1 MSEENKSKEEE
12 MPKEEI
18 LLNELSEYGYTEET
32 LISQSELSLFLDRK
46 SPKNKFDISLLEK
59 LYSILNLTEYDT
71 VTVSQFVSGFL
82 KMDEE
87 IRKSRD
93 ELNEEYSNKK
103 KNFENILDMCKRY
116 QSEKLN
122 EEGFSENAR
131 LSGDIIESTF
141 NVDLDGIEE
150 IILSIIYGDEKQ
162 EIKQNVKQKEEE
174 DKENNKHFELKALS
188 GKEHLE
194 FKLMTRNYLN
204 YVAEIGSK
212 TYSLEGIQ
220 NQEPFFIKVE
230 IPFDDDFAND
240 KEGNLAAIVKAKIA
254 LRWSDYE
261 YYEQQQKNEEP
272 KLKKLLSDLEQAE
285 ESIKKLDYIFSAEKK
300 NEKNEAENN
309 VRKSSEFLNRKI
321 LEFPDNNFIVDFN
334 NERIDTVIRKGIK
347 VDFNNEKEVEVSME
361 NKNEEENKEEEK
373 NEEENKKE
381 EKNEEE
387 NKEEENKDEED
398 EENKENENDIQI
410 MNDNNNINNSTEQ
423 VHQNFQNFSYE
434 IMNNSESNI
443 EIANNN
449 EIKMENILSNN
460 DIVNQGEQINLQDE
474 VNIFPEKNIT
484 SYTDTL
490 LTQSTRKALIQ
501 ENTLPLKYLPQKI
514 NKVIYDT
521 NISTL
526 PLIDAG
532 KKVTYVNMS
541 ENNNDVYNS
550 NIY

>member
-131 LSGDIIESTF
+131 LSGDIIESTY

-361 NKNEEENKEEEK
+361 NQNEEENKEEEK

-387 NKEEENKDEED
+387 NKEEENKD

-550 NIY
+550 NLY

>member
-285 ESIKKLDYIFSAEKK
+285 ESIKKLDYIFSAEKN

-361 NKNEEENKEEEK
+361 NQ

-387 NKEEENKDEED
+387 NKEEENKDEE
-398 EENKENENDIQI
+398 NKESENDIQI

-550 NIY
+550 NLY

>member
-71 VTVSQFVSGFL
+71 VTVSQFISGFL

-361 NKNEEENKEEEK
+361 NQNEEENKEEEK

-387 NKEEENKDEED
+387 NKEEENKD

-541 ENNNDVYNS
+541 ENNNDV
-550 NIY
+550 

>member
-361 NKNEEENKEEEK
+361 NQNEEENKEEEK

-387 NKEEENKDEED
+387 NKEEENKD

-449 EIKMENILSNN
+449 EINKENILSNN

>member
-347 VDFNNEKEVEVSME
+347 VDFNNEKEVEISME
-361 NKNEEENKEEEK
+361 NQNEEENKEEEK

-387 NKEEENKDEED
+387 NKEEENKD

-541 ENNNDVYNS
+541 ENNNDV
-550 NIY
+550 

>member
-162 EIKQNVKQKEEE
+162 EIKQKVKQNEEE

-361 NKNEEENKEEEK
+361 NQNEEENKEEEK

-387 NKEEENKDEED
+387 NKEEENKD

-541 ENNNDVYNS
+541 ENNNDMYNS

>member
-162 EIKQNVKQKEEE
+162 EIKQNVKQNEEE

-361 NKNEEENKEEEK
+361 NQNEEENKEEEK

-387 NKEEENKDEED
+387 NKEEENKD

-434 IMNNSESNI
+434 IMNNSESNF

-449 EIKMENILSNN
+449 EIKTENILSNN

-532 KKVTYVNMS
+532 KKVTYENMS

>member
-1 MSEENKSKEEE
+1 
-12 MPKEEI
+12 
-18 LLNELSEYGYTEET
+18 
-32 LISQSELSLFLDRK
+32 
-46 SPKNKFDISLLEK
+46 
-59 LYSILNLTEYDT
+59 
-71 VTVSQFVSGFL
+71 
-82 KMDEE
+82 
-87 IRKSRD
+87 
-93 ELNEEYSNKK
+93 LNEEYSNKK

-361 NKNEEENKEEEK
+361 NQNEEENKEEEK

-387 NKEEENKDEED
+387 NKEEENKD

-449 EIKMENILSNN
+449 EIKKENILSNN

-526 PLIDAG
+526 PLIDAR
-532 KKVTYVNMS
+532 KKFTYVNMS

-550 NIY
+550 NLY

>member
-361 NKNEEENKEEEK
+361 NQNEEENKEEEK

-387 NKEEENKDEED
+387 NKEEENKD

-460 DIVNQGEQINLQDE
+460 DIVNQGKQINLQDE

-541 ENNNDVYNS
+541 ENNNDV
-550 NIY
+550 

>member
-131 LSGDIIESTF
+131 LSGDIIESTY

-162 EIKQNVKQKEEE
+162 EIKQNVKQNEEE

-361 NKNEEENKEEEK
+361 NQNEEENKEEEK

-387 NKEEENKDEED
+387 NKEEENKDEE
-398 EENKENENDIQI
+398 NKESENDIQI

-541 ENNNDVYNS
+541 ENNNDV
-550 NIY
+550 

>member
-361 NKNEEENKEEEK
+361 NQNEEENKEEEK

-387 NKEEENKDEED
+387 NKEEENKDEE
-398 EENKENENDIQI
+398 NKESENDIQI

-460 DIVNQGEQINLQDE
+460 DIVNQGGQINLQDE

-550 NIY
+550 NLY

>member
-162 EIKQNVKQKEEE
+162 EIKQNVKQNEEE

-347 VDFNNEKEVEVSME
+347 VDFNNEKEIEVSME
-361 NKNEEENKEEEK
+361 NQNEEENKEEEK

-387 NKEEENKDEED
+387 NKEEENKDEE
-398 EENKENENDIQI
+398 NKENENEIQI

-526 PLIDAG
+526 PLIDAR
-532 KKVTYVNMS
+532 KKFTYVNMS
-541 ENNNDVYNS
+541 ENNNDV
-550 NIY
+550 

>member
-162 EIKQNVKQKEEE
+162 EIKQNVKQNEEE

-361 NKNEEENKEEEK
+361 NQNEEENKEEEK

-387 NKEEENKDEED
+387 NKEEENKDEE
-398 EENKENENDIQI
+398 NKESENDIQI

-449 EIKMENILSNN
+449 EIKTENILSNN

-526 PLIDAG
+526 PLIDAR
-532 KKVTYVNMS
+532 KKFTYVNMS
-541 ENNNDVYNS
+541 ENNNDV
-550 NIY
+550 

>member
-162 EIKQNVKQKEEE
+162 EIKQNVKQNEEE

-361 NKNEEENKEEEK
+361 NQNEEENKEEEK

-387 NKEEENKDEED
+387 NKEEENKDEE
-398 EENKENENDIQI
+398 NKENENEIQI

>member
-285 ESIKKLDYIFSAEKK
+285 ESIKKLDYIFLAEKK

-334 NERIDTVIRKGIK
+334 NERIDTVLRKGIR

-361 NKNEEENKEEEK
+361 NQ

-387 NKEEENKDEED
+387 NKEEENKD

-449 EIKMENILSNN
+449 EIKKENILSNN

-526 PLIDAG
+526 PLIDAR
-532 KKVTYVNMS
+532 KKFTYVNMS

>member
-150 IILSIIYGDEKQ
+150 IILTIIYGDEKQ

-361 NKNEEENKEEEK
+361 NQNEEENKEEEK

>member
-162 EIKQNVKQKEEE
+162 EIKQNVKQNEEE

-361 NKNEEENKEEEK
+361 NQNEEENKEEEK

-387 NKEEENKDEED
+387 NKEEENKD

-449 EIKMENILSNN
+449 EIKKENILSNN

-526 PLIDAG
+526 PLIDAR
-532 KKVTYVNMS
+532 KKFTYVNMS

-550 NIY
+550 NLY

>member
-71 VTVSQFVSGFL
+71 VTVSQFISGFL

-361 NKNEEENKEEEK
+361 NQNEEENKEEEK

-387 NKEEENKDEED
+387 NKEEENKD

-541 ENNNDVYNS
+541 ENNNDMYNS

>member
-131 LSGDIIESTF
+131 LSGDIIESTY

-162 EIKQNVKQKEEE
+162 EIKQNVKQNEEE

-361 NKNEEENKEEEK
+361 NQNEEENKEEEK

-387 NKEEENKDEED
+387 NKEEENKD

-460 DIVNQGEQINLQDE
+460 DIVNQGKQINLQDE

>member
-131 LSGDIIESTF
+131 LSGDIIESTY

-162 EIKQNVKQKEEE
+162 EIKQNVKQNEEE

-361 NKNEEENKEEEK
+361 NQNEEENKEEEK

-387 NKEEENKDEED
+387 NKEEENKD

-460 DIVNQGEQINLQDE
+460 DIVNQGKQINLQDE

-541 ENNNDVYNS
+541 ENNNDV
-550 NIY
+550 

>member
-162 EIKQNVKQKEEE
+162 EIKQNVKQNEEE

-230 IPFDDDFAND
+230 IPFDDDFTND

-361 NKNEEENKEEEK
+361 NQNEEENKEEEK

-387 NKEEENKDEED
+387 NKEEENKD

-460 DIVNQGEQINLQDE
+460 DIVNQGKQINLQDE

-541 ENNNDVYNS
+541 ENNNDV
-550 NIY
+550 

>member
-361 NKNEEENKEEEK
+361 NQNEEENKEEEK

-387 NKEEENKDEED
+387 NKEEENKDEE
-398 EENKENENDIQI
+398 NKESENDIQI

-449 EIKMENILSNN
+449 EIKTENILSNN

-550 NIY
+550 NLY

>member
-361 NKNEEENKEEEK
+361 NQNEEENKEEEK

-387 NKEEENKDEED
+387 NKEEENKD

-449 EIKMENILSNN
+449 EIKKENILSNN

-526 PLIDAG
+526 PLIDAR
-532 KKVTYVNMS
+532 KKFTYVNMS

-550 NIY
+550 NLY

>member
-32 LISQSELSLFLDRK
+32 LISQSELSLFLDRE

-131 LSGDIIESTF
+131 LSGDIIESTY

-162 EIKQNVKQKEEE
+162 EIKQNVKQNEEE

-347 VDFNNEKEVEVSME
+347 VDFNNEKEVEVFME
-361 NKNEEENKEEEK
+361 NQNEEENKEEEK

-381 EKNEEE
+381 KKNEEE
-387 NKEEENKDEED
+387 NKEEENKD

>member
-12 MPKEEI
+12 MTKEEI

-361 NKNEEENKEEEK
+361 NQNEEENKEEEK

-387 NKEEENKDEED
+387 NKEEENKD

-541 ENNNDVYNS
+541 ENNNDV
-550 NIY
+550 

>member
-162 EIKQNVKQKEEE
+162 EIKQNVKQNEEE

-361 NKNEEENKEEEK
+361 NQNEEENKEEEK

-387 NKEEENKDEED
+387 NKEEENKD

-526 PLIDAG
+526 PLIDVG
-532 KKVTYVNMS
+532 KKVTYENMS
-541 ENNNDVYNS
+541 ENNNDVYKS

>member
-162 EIKQNVKQKEEE
+162 EIKQNVKQNEEE

-361 NKNEEENKEEEK
+361 NQNEEENKEEEK

-387 NKEEENKDEED
+387 NKEEENKDEE
-398 EENKENENDIQI
+398 NKENENDIQI
-410 MNDNNNINNSTEQ
+410 MNDNNSNINNSTEQ

-460 DIVNQGEQINLQDE
+460 DIVNQGKQINLQDE

>member
-131 LSGDIIESTF
+131 LSGDIIESTY

-361 NKNEEENKEEEK
+361 NQNEEENKEEEK

-387 NKEEENKDEED
+387 NKEEENKD

>member
-347 VDFNNEKEVEVSME
+347 VDFNNEKEVEISME
-361 NKNEEENKEEEK
+361 NQNEEENKEEEK

-387 NKEEENKDEED
+387 NKEEENKD

>member
-1 MSEENKSKEEE
+1 MSEENKSKQEE

-162 EIKQNVKQKEEE
+162 EIKQNVKQNEEE

-361 NKNEEENKEEEK
+361 NQNEEENKEEEK

-387 NKEEENKDEED
+387 NKEEENKD

-541 ENNNDVYNS
+541 ENNNDV
-550 NIY
+550 

>member
-131 LSGDIIESTF
+131 LSGDIIESTY

-361 NKNEEENKEEEK
+361 NQNEEENKEEEK

-387 NKEEENKDEED
+387 NKEEENKD

-449 EIKMENILSNN
+449 EIKVENILSNN

-526 PLIDAG
+526 PLIDAR
-532 KKVTYVNMS
+532 KKFTYVNMS

-550 NIY
+550 NLY

>member
-71 VTVSQFVSGFL
+71 VTVSQFISGFL

-361 NKNEEENKEEEK
+361 NQNEEENKEEEK

-387 NKEEENKDEED
+387 NKEEENKDEE
-398 EENKENENDIQI
+398 NKENENDIQI

-423 VHQNFQNFSYE
+423 VHQNLQNFSYE

-541 ENNNDVYNS
+541 ENNNDMYNS

>member
-361 NKNEEENKEEEK
+361 NQNEEENKEEEK

-387 NKEEENKDEED
+387 NKEEENKD

-449 EIKMENILSNN
+449 EINKENILSNN

-541 ENNNDVYNS
+541 ENNNDV
-550 NIY
+550 

>member
-131 LSGDIIESTF
+131 LSGDIIESTY

-361 NKNEEENKEEEK
+361 NQNEEENKEEEK

-387 NKEEENKDEED
+387 NKEEENKD

-526 PLIDAG
+526 PLIDAR
-532 KKVTYVNMS
+532 KKFTYVNMS

-550 NIY
+550 NLY

>member
-32 LISQSELSLFLDRK
+32 LISQSELSLFLDRE

-131 LSGDIIESTF
+131 LSGDIIESTY

-162 EIKQNVKQKEEE
+162 EIKQNVKQNEEE

-361 NKNEEENKEEEK
+361 NQNEEENKEEEK

-387 NKEEENKDEED
+387 NKEEENKD

>member
-131 LSGDIIESTF
+131 LSGDIIESTY

-361 NKNEEENKEEEK
+361 NQNEEENKEEEK

-387 NKEEENKDEED
+387 NKEEENKD

-449 EIKMENILSNN
+449 EIKKENILSNN

-526 PLIDAG
+526 PLIDVG
-532 KKVTYVNMS
+532 KKVTYENMS
-541 ENNNDVYNS
+541 ENNNDVYKS

>member
-361 NKNEEENKEEEK
+361 NQNEEENKEEEK

-387 NKEEENKDEED
+387 NKEEENKDEE
-398 EENKENENDIQI
+398 NKESENDIQI

-532 KKVTYVNMS
+532 KKVTYENMS

>member
-361 NKNEEENKEEEK
+361 NQNEEENKEEEK

-387 NKEEENKDEED
+387 NKEEENKD

-449 EIKMENILSNN
+449 EINKENILSNN

-532 KKVTYVNMS
+532 KKVTYENMS

>member
-361 NKNEEENKEEEK
+361 NQNEEENKEEEK

-387 NKEEENKDEED
+387 NKEEENKD

-541 ENNNDVYNS
+541 ENNNDMYNS